1 MMIMLVVGR
10 ICVSLYSVITYHVLP
25 SFDVLRPEWL
35 LSLLTYTP
43 SIPFH
48 NVPYIA
54 IFLCLLLLHLILWG
68 GGGARMALVNFTYL
82 CP

>member
-1 MMIMLVVGR
+1 MLVVVR
-10 ICVSLYSVITYHVLP
+10 ICVSLYSVVTHHVLP

-35 LSLLTYTP
+35 LSLLTYIP

-54 IFLCLLLLHLILWG
+54 IFLCLLSLHLVKG
-68 GGGARMALVNFTYL
+68 EELVWHL
-82 CP
+82 

>member
-1 MMIMLVVGR
+1 MLVVGR

-25 SFDVLRPEWL
+25 SFDVLRPGWL
-35 LSLLTYTP
+35 LSLLTYIP

-54 IFLCLLLLHLILWG
+54 IFLCLLSFHLVKG
-68 GGGARMALVNFTYL
+68 EELVWHL
-82 CP
+82 